1 MVDIGEEQVY
11 TIPLRAVKYV
21 PRWQRSKKAVS
32 EVFRYLERHT
42 KTDRELIR
50 MNPDISEKIWDRGS
64 EKPPSRIRV
73 KAMKF
78 EDGVVE
84 AELAAE

>member
-1 MVDIGEEQVY
+1 MVDTGEEIVY

-32 EVFRYLERHT
+32 EVFRYLERHM
-42 KTDRELIR
+42 KTDRKLIW
-50 MNPDISEKIWDRGS
+50 MNPEISEKIWDRGA

-73 KAMKF
+73 KAMKL
-78 EDGVVE
+78 EDGKVE
-84 AELAAE
+84 TELAAE

>member
-1 MVDIGEEQVY
+1 MADIGEEQIY

-21 PRWQRSKKAVS
+21 PRWQRSKKAVN
-32 EVFRYLERHT
+32 EVFRYLEQHT

-50 MNPDISEKIWDRGS
+50 MDPEISEKIWDRGA

-84 AELAAE
+84 AELAAK